1 MLMGL
6 RWQMAGGEAVV
17 KLHFGA
23 PHGFLVFAPEEVRN
37 TREGLEAIREFLRKK
52 VEEGAGEWNC
62 IF

>member
-1 MLMGL
+1 
-6 RWQMAGGEAVV
+6 MAGGEAVV